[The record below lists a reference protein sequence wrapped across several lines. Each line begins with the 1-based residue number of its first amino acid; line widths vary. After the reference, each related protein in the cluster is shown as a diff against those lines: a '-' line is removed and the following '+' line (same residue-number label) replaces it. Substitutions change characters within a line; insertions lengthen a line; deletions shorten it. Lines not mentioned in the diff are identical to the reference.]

1 MIFVGAGFD
10 VMCKKVADL
19 AGVLRLVAGDLPTI
33 KTNVRINMYVVRN
46 APVFA
51 DVIRRSA
58 GKKRLGSG
66 WLAWMAL
73 VCFPLFAGT
82 VAVAQD
88 NESGLT
94 PYRIGIEDV
103 IEVRFWQDPNLNATV
118 RVRNDGRI
126 ALDIIGEIQ
135 AAGLTES
142 ELQEE
147 IVRQISRINPQVS
160 QATVRV
166 TEYNSQRVFI
176 FGEVRTPG
184 KYTFETIPDLW
195 TLINEAGGATEIGD
209 LSRVRIIRGGAEQG
223 KVEEVDVAALLS
235 AGKTADLPKIRTGD
249 TIELLRTF
257 GGVERPRVSQGAG
270 LKQLYYIIGEVNNPG
285 AHTLES
291 NIDLLDAIA
300 LAGGPTSGAD
310 LKKVRVLSKDGS
322 YAQVVTVD
330 VQHYSKTGEP
340 ARYFIRPEDTIV
352 LESRSGGF
360 LGISRATDIIALAS
374 GVASIVLLTSRLR

>member
-1 MIFVGAGFD
+1 MRTI
-10 VMCKKVADL
+10 
-19 AGVLRLVAGDLPTI
+19 VAGILDACRFGRA
-33 KTNVRINMYVVRN
+33 KGANVLWLSLVCL
-46 APVFA
+46 
-51 DVIRRSA
+51 
-58 GKKRLGSG
+58 LGSAL
-66 WLAWMAL
+66 LASPEAISQE
-73 VCFPLFAGT
+73 AS
-82 VAVAQD
+82 
-88 NESGLT
+88 SGMT
-94 PYRIGIEDV
+94 PYKVGIEDV
-103 IEVRFWQDPNLNATV
+103 IEVRFWQDPGLNATV

-142 ELQEE
+142 ELQDE
-147 IVRQISRINPQVS
+147 IVRLISRINPQVS

-184 KYTFETIPDLW
+184 KYTFERIPDLW
-195 TLINEAGGATEIGD
+195 TLINEAGGTTEIGD
-209 LSRVRIIRGGAEQG
+209 LTRVRIIRGGTEQG

-235 AGKTADLPKIRTGD
+235 SGKTADLPKIRAGD

-257 GGVERPRVSQGAG
+257 GGVERPRVSQDAG
-270 LKQLYYIIGEVNNPG
+270 LKQLYYIIGEVNTPG
-285 AHTLES
+285 AHTLEP

-310 LKKVRVLSKDGS
+310 LKNVRVLSKDGT

-330 VQHYSKTGEP
+330 VQRYSKSGEP

-352 LESRSGGF
+352 LEPRSGGF
-360 LGISRATDIIALAS
+360 LGIGRATDILALAS
-374 GVASIVLLTSRLR
+374 GVASIFLLVDRLGQ